1 MGWRVGVKSG
11 AKKRDAP
18 IFSRKFLEKWSKVE
32 YHGDTKLRKVGTR
45 LVLMGEYQNS
55 IDAKGRMII
64 PAKFR
69 DELGYKCVLTKGL
82 DKCLYIYPMS
92 EWEKLKDKLSTLPMS
107 DPEARKFVRYMYGN
121 AQECEIDKQGRISIT
136 PTLREYAEIE
146 KELVTVGILDK
157 VEIWSKQ
164 VYEGGDSGMD
174 QEPGQFADQMK
185 AYGI

>member
-1 MGWRVGVKSG
+1 MTGEGGGGKWVK
-11 AKKRDAP
+11 KP
-18 IFSRKFLEKWSKVE
+18 FFSLIFLEKWRKVVYSE
-32 YHGDTKLRKVGTR
+32 DTKLRKVGTR
-45 LVLMGEYQNS
+45 LVLMGEFQNS

-92 EWEKLKDKLSTLPMS
+92 EWEKLKEKLAKLPMS

-136 PTLREYAEIE
+136 SNLREYAEIE

-157 VEIWSKQ
+157 VEIWSKK

-174 QEPGQFADQMK
+174 QEPGQFANQMK